1 MKWVCFDQI
10 QGLIREAAKDV
21 ISLAQ
26 VCSFFSFFSILHF
39 IFWNCEALYSVVK
52 WDGSVFA
59 RY

>member
-26 VCSFFSFFSILHF
+26 VCSFFSFL
-39 IFWNCEALYSVVK
+39 LY
-52 WDGSVFA
+52 FTF
-59 RY
+59 YFLEL